1 MTSLPRQEVTPPQD
15 LHAIKQAL
23 VNHLIYSLGK
33 DPVEAKER
41 DWFLALAY
49 TVRDLLTLRWI
60 ETQRRYYLKSAKRVY
75 YLSMEYLLGCSLIN
89 NLLNLGLYEG
99 FRQALEEMG
108 QDLDRLAEIEDEAAL
123 GNGGLGRL
131 AACFVDS
138 LATLHFPGFGYGIR
152 YEFGIFRQA
161 IEHGWQV
168 EHPDHWLR
176 YAHPWEIVRPEIGYL
191 IQFGGH
197 TETYRDS
204 AGNLRH
210 RWVGNENVLALAY
223 DVPIPG
229 YGGQTVNNLRL
240 WAAKASREFDL
251 SYFNQG
257 NYIQAV
263 AEKIQS
269 ETLSKVLYPD
279 DTTQMGRELR
289 LKQEYFFASA
299 SVQDILAAYLKD
311 HGSLEELPQKV
322 AIQLNDTH
330 PALAIPELMRLL
342 VDEHGLA
349 FERAFKICV
358 GTFAYTNHTLLP
370 EALETWPVALFERL
384 LPRHLELIYEL
395 NHRFLEEIRQRY
407 PGDHERVARLSLIE
421 EGQEKRIRMAHLA
434 VLGSHKVNG
443 VSKLHS
449 KLMQETIFKD
459 FAKLYPD
466 RFLNITNGVT
476 LRRFLHQANPPLA
489 KLITEALGSKRWVC
503 AAEQL
508 AQLAPLAHD
517 PAFQQ
522 AFRAA
527 KQYHKAKLAEHLHTC
542 LGLLVD
548 PATLFDVQIKRIHEY
563 KRQVLNILHAI
574 TRYNR
579 LRAGEDLLP
588 RTVILGGKAA
598 PGYFMAKL
606 IIKLICDVAQVI
618 NRDPQVN
625 SKLKV
630 VFVPNYGVTCALR
643 LIPATELSEQISM
656 AGTEASGTSNMKMAL
671 NGALTIGTLDGAN
684 IELRE
689 AVGEENFFH
698 FGYTADEL
706 KALRQ
711 QGYHPL
717 DHYHRNAE
725 LKQALDMIAEGFFS
739 PDDPGR
745 FRPLVDSLLTH
756 DRFAVL
762 ADYEAYLAC
771 QARIDQL
778 YLNQTAWTTK
788 AILNVAYAGRFSSD
802 RAICEYAQKIW
813 KIEPIVQDASCPIKQ
828 HLPAQK

>member
-1 MTSLPRQEVTPPQD
+1 MTSLPKQEVAPPQD

-131 AACFVDS
+131 AACFMDS

-311 HGSLEELPQKV
+311 HGNLEELPQKV

-330 PALAIPELMRLL
+330 PALAIPELMRLFI
-342 VDEHGLA
+342 DDHGLA

-407 PGDHERVARLSLIE
+407 PSDHERVARLSLIE

-459 FAKLYPD
+459 FAELYPD

-517 PAFQQ
+517 SAFQQ

-527 KQYHKAKLAEHLHTC
+527 KHHHKAKLAEHLHTC

-563 KRQVLNILHAI
+563 KRQVLNILHVI

-698 FGYTADEL
+698 FGHTADEL

-778 YLNQTAWTTK
+778 YLNQTVWTTK

-813 KIEPIVQDASCPIKQ
+813 KIEPIVADASCPIKQ